1 MGKSW
6 SSKLHGAGGREG
18 AARRGGG
25 GVSTSLGWRR
35 EGERDPRSVGQL
47 GRLVAQW
54 VGQKATGLK
63 GRTGR
68 AGWLVPLG
76 HH

>member
-1 MGKSW
+1 
-6 SSKLHGAGGREG
+6 
-18 AARRGGG
+18 
-25 GVSTSLGWRR
+25 VSTSLGWRR